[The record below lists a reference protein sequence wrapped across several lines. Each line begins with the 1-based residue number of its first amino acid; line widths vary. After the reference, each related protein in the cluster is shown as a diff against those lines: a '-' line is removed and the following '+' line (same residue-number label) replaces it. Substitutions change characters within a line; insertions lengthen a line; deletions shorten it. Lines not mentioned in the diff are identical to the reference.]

1 MPLKPDGL
9 NCLLRKPKKKYSDQP
24 MPFTPDIIRPS
35 KESDEALWFVYHQDR
50 LLIRTGNNGC
60 HVPRLHD
67 LNPFQPCLI
76 RKQFLGFLDEIPC
89 YAAELSDNNTVSDP
103 FALKSLRTLFFG
115 QLEEEI
121 VWIAGQANQLV
132 DWNRSHQFCGKCGR
146 QTEDGQDER
155 AKICPRCHLVNYPR
169 VSPAVIVAVIR
180 NNQILLANNIRF
192 KSGYYSVLAGFVEPG
207 ENLEQC
213 VAREIK
219 EEVGISVTNIRYF
232 ASQPWPFPNS
242 LMVAFLAEFA
252 GGEIT
257 TDNTEISEAAWFT
270 ADNLPSIPPRITIA
284 RQLIDWFV
292 NREK

>member
-1 MPLKPDGL
+1 
-9 NCLLRKPKKKYSDQP
+9 
-24 MPFTPDIIRPS
+24 MPFTPNFIRPS
-35 KESDEALWFVYHQDR
+35 NESDDALWFVYQQDR
-50 LLIRTGNNGC
+50 LLIHTGANGYQ
-60 HVPRLHD
+60 VPRFRD
-67 LNPFQPCLI
+67 LKKFEPFLI
-76 RKQFLGFLDEIPC
+76 RKQFLGHLDEIPC
-89 YAAELSDNNTVSDP
+89 YAAELSNDGKVSSQ
-103 FALKSLRTLFFG
+103 FALKGLRALFFG
-115 QLEEEI
+115 QLEEEL

-132 DWNRSHQFCGKCGR
+132 SWNRDHQFCGRCGR
-146 QTEDGQDER
+146 PTRDGQDER
-155 AKICPRCHLVNYPR
+155 AKVCPRCNLVNYPR

-242 LMVAFLAEFA
+242 LMVAFLADYA
-252 GGEIT
+252 GGEIK
-257 TDNTEISEAAWFT
+257 TDTTEIREAAWFT
-270 ADNLPSIPPRITIA
+270 ADNLPAIPPGITIA

-292 NREK
+292 NRAK